1 MPEPVDP
8 EDHWRARPEAAR
20 VLVRTEKSWARPPE
34 LAAAKKTSKIGLA
47 SLKLAGL
54 GFFGF
59 FLKSNLYYYFIIL
72 SFF

>member
-1 MPEPVDP
+1 MPKPVGLGV
-8 EDHWRARPEAAR
+8 HWRAGPESSQ
-20 VLVRTEKSWARPPE
+20 VLVGTEKSWARLPE
-34 LAAAKKTSKIGLA
+34 LDAAKKTSKIGLA